1 MLIDEAVALLQ
12 RAIPHGPGVW
22 ADLGA
27 GTGTFTQALGQL
39 LSPGSRIYAVDRDR
53 KAVAALKRLV
63 PKTRV
68 DIVPVLADLTSAFS
82 LPGEPRGGWDGLLL
96 ANALHFVPETEVV
109 LTSLVRRVRV
119 AGRVVVVEYDRRDA
133 SRWVPHPITP
143 DRLLAL
149 AAAAGLSTP
158 VITAR
163 RRSSFGG
170 ELYVAAADRVR

>member
-1 MLIDEAVALLQ
+1 MLTTGAIALL
-12 RAIPHGPGVW
+12 RNAVPPGPGVW
-22 ADLGA
+22 TDLGA

-39 LSPGSRIYAVDRDR
+39 LSPESRIYAVDRDR
-53 KAVAALKRLV
+53 KAVAVLKRLV

-68 DIVPVLADLTSAFS
+68 DIVPVLADLTTAFS
-82 LPGEPRGGWDGLLL
+82 LPGEPSGGWDGLLL

-119 AGRVVVVEYDRRDA
+119 GGRVVVVEYDRRDA

-143 DRLLAL
+143 DRLLTL
-149 AAAAGLSTP
+149 AVAAGLSTP

-163 RRSSFGG
+163 RRPPFGG